1 MGPGLCVTPAF
12 LPDAAERGQLRP
24 PFLRS
29 LLYTIDDLGQRLPSD
44 CRLLLTVNNE
54 CHEVGGDWSGWDG
67 VMAEIA
73 QRGAGRVLGV
83 CVGNEF
89 DLYWA
94 NNPND
99 VPPSFAA
106 DLARRAAAILRP
118 AGIQTIATSVAGPR
132 WQDYLRE
139 LAGLLGDEVDA
150 YDLHPYG
157 QRPSG
162 WGAPGWGWGDL
173 RVAIGTAYDLT
184 GGRPLIFSEYGVKV
198 DDAGGEAEQ
207 ASFLAAAAAEI
218 ASMGERV
225 IPFWSWFA
233 WADDIGTPEEQAS
246 GAGFGLVRADGSRRP
261 SWQTYASLAFTN
273 AGADTG
279 GNPDAGT
286 PPKETPM
293 PVKADPWQWW
303 TPEQLA
309 DALGANLDHVRLYW
323 PKLAEQLGNASIY
336 DRWTAIAV
344 LGTIAVEV
352 GSRFEPIPEYASGA
366 EYEGRADLGN
376 TQPGD
381 GRRFKGR
388 GFVQLTGRANYRTYS
403 AKLDE
408 LWGDG
413 APDLEANPDDALDP
427 DVSAAVMAIYFRDHG
442 IPSMAAAGNWAG
454 IRRAVNGG
462 MNGWQTFAD
471 AVEALKAIPSL
482 QSAPAF
488 NLRAEIEAVL
498 ALHDDASLAGSL
510 RDLLAR
516 VPA

>member
-29 LLYTIDDLGQRLPSD
+29 LLYAVDDLDQRLPAD

-54 CHEVGGDWSGWDG
+54 CHEVGGDWAGWDG

-73 QRGAGRVLGV
+73 ERGAGRVLGV

-89 DLYWA
+89 DLFWA

-99 VPPSFAA
+99 VPPAFAA

-118 AGIQTIATSVAGPR
+118 AGIKTIATSVAGPR

-139 LAGLLGDEVDA
+139 LAGLLGDDVDA

-157 QRPSG
+157 QRPAG
-162 WGAPGWGWGDL
+162 WGKPGWGWGDL
-173 RVAIGTAYDLT
+173 HTAVSAAYDLT
-184 GGRPLIFSEYGVKV
+184 GGRPIVFSEYGVKV
-198 DDAGGEAEQ
+198 TDAAGESEQ
-207 ASFLAAAAAEI
+207 AAFLAAAAAEI
-218 ASMGERV
+218 ASFGERAV
-225 IPFWSWFA
+225 PFWSWFA
-233 WADDIGTPEEQAS
+233 WTDAIGTPEEQAS
-246 GAGFGLVRADGSRRP
+246 GAGFGLARADGSRRP
-261 SWQTYASLAFTN
+261 SWQTYAALA
-273 AGADTG
+273 AGSGADTG
-279 GNPDAGT
+279 GNPD
-286 PPKETPM
+286 PKETPM
-293 PVKADPWQWW
+293 PAPTKVDPWQWF
-303 TPEQLA
+303 TAQQLA
-309 DALGANLDHVRLYW
+309 DALGASLEHIKLYW
-323 PKLAEQLGNASIY
+323 PKLAEQLGNAGIY

-352 GSRFEPIPEYASGA
+352 GARFEPIPEYASGD
-366 EYEGRADLGN
+366 EYEGRGDLGN

-381 GRRFKGR
+381 GRRYKGR
-388 GFVQLTGRANYRTYS
+388 GFIQLTGRANYRTYS

-427 DVSAAVMAIYFRDHG
+427 DISASVMAIYFRDHG
-442 IPSMAAAGNWAG
+442 IPAMAAAGNWAG

-471 AVEALKAIPSL
+471 AVEAVKAIPL
-482 QSAPAF
+482 PTQAPAF

-498 ALHDDASLAGSL
+498 AHQEDDAALAAEL
-510 RDLLAR
+510 KELLAR
-516 VPA
+516 VSA